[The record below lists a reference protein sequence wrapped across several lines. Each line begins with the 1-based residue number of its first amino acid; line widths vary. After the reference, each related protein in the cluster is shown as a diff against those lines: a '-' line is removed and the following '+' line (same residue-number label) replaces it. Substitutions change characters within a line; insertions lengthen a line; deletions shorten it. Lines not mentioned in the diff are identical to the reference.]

1 MTYTMFRNRKERT
14 IPDYSDLMTQVFE
27 DDTEMLYALNRIY
40 EEDTE
45 VAATEEDV
53 QEYRRKVTQKWFKEV
68 LNDRSYNW
76 C

>member
-1 MTYTMFRNRKERT
+1 MFRNRKERT